1 MNNKILLSSLIASAL
16 LSTSLLCSCSNGQK
30 NESQIPQVRLA
41 AAQMSVGEQMNT
53 YPGRTQASETSNA
66 SFRVSGTLSSVP
78 VKVGDHVRQGQVI
91 ARMDS
96 RDYEVQLKAV
106 TAEYE
111 STKAEC
117 ERIIALYGDNGTS
130 QNNYDKAR
138 YGLEQITMK
147 YQHAKDQVAD
157 CVLRAPFDGYVQ
169 SVFHEDFETVSAG
182 MPIVGLFASMGVEV
196 VIYIPAAEYMRS
208 ADFSRFHASFNI
220 LPDKVFNLR
229 LLTIGQKANANQL
242 YEVRLLLEDADKQIT
257 PGMTAM
263 VDILYK
269 EDGNTPLEIP
279 ATAVFEADDKSYVF
293 VYDEA
298 SSTIRKTEVRMSIIE
313 SNGKI
318 KVVKGLEPGQRVVT
332 AGVHHLTD
340 GQQVVPSA
348 SISKTNVGGLL

>member
-1 MNNKILLSSLIASAL
+1 MKKSFVVSMITTVLLAGCM
-16 LSTSLLCSCSNGQK
+16 LCSCSKGQK
-30 NESQIPQVRLA
+30 NENQVPQVRMAYAELSA
-41 AAQMSVGEQMNT
+41 GEQMNT

-66 SFRVSGTLSSVP
+66 AFRVSGTLASVP

-147 YQHAKDQVAD
+147 YQHAKDQVED

-169 SVFHEDFETVSAG
+169 SVFHESHETVSAG
-182 MPIVGLFASMGVEV
+182 MPIVGLFASKGVEV
-196 VIYIPAAEYMRS
+196 VIYIPAVEYMRAS
-208 ADFSRFHASFNI
+208 DFSRFHASFDVTPGKI
-220 LPDKVFNLR
+220 YNLR

-242 YEVRLLLEDADKQIT
+242 YEVRLLLEDADKLIT

-269 EDGNTPLEIP
+269 EEGDIPIEIP
-279 ATAVFEADDKSYVF
+279 TTAVFSEGDQSYVF

-298 SSTIRKTEVRMSIIE
+298 SGTIRKTEVRMSIMKR
-313 SNGKI
+313 NGMV
-318 KVVKGLEPGQRVVT
+318 KVVKGLEAGQRVVT

-348 SISKTNVGGLL
+348 TVSKTNVGGLL

>member
-1 MNNKILLSSLIASAL
+1 MKNCLSLFLISLLASVMMLSS
-16 LSTSLLCSCSNGQK
+16 CDSNKQK
-30 NESQIPQVRLA
+30 TESQVPLVRLA
-41 AAQMSVGEQMNT
+41 TVQLSYGEKQNS

-66 SFRVSGTLSSVP
+66 AFRVSGTLSSVP

-96 RDYEVQLKAV
+96 RDYEVQLAAV

-111 STKAEC
+111 SIKAEC
-117 ERIIALYGDNGTS
+117 ERIIALYGENGTS

-169 SVFHEDFETVSAG
+169 TVFHEGHETVSAG
-182 MPIVGLFASMGVEV
+182 MPIVGLFASKGVEV
-196 VIYIPAAEYMRS
+196 VIYIPAVEFMR
-208 ADFSRFHASFNI
+208 ATDFSRFHASFDVT
-220 LPDKVFNLR
+220 PGKVYNLR
-229 LLTIGQKANANQL
+229 LLTISQKANANQL
-242 YEVRLLLEDADKQIT
+242 YEVRFLLEDADKLIT

-269 EDGNTPLEIP
+269 EEGIIPIEIP
-279 ATAVFEADDKSYVF
+279 TTAVFAEGDQSYVF

-298 SSTIRKTEVRMSIIE
+298 SSTISKTEVRMSIIE
-313 SNGKI
+313 SNGMV
-318 KVVKGLEPGQRVVT
+318 KVVKGLEAGQRVVT

-348 SISKTNVGGLL
+348 TISKTNVGGLL

>member
-1 MNNKILLSSLIASAL
+1 MKNCLSLFLISLLASVMMLSSCDSHE
-16 LSTSLLCSCSNGQK
+16 QK
-30 NESQIPQVRLA
+30 TESQVPLVRLA
-41 AAQMSVGEQMNT
+41 TVQLSYGEKQNS

-66 SFRVSGTLSSVP
+66 AFRVSGTLSSVP

-96 RDYEVQLKAV
+96 RDYEVQLAAV

-111 STKAEC
+111 SIKAEC
-117 ERIIALYGDNGTS
+117 ERIIALYGENGTS

-147 YQHAKDQVAD
+147 YQHAKDQVED

-169 SVFHEDFETVSAG
+169 AVLHESHETVSAG
-182 MPIVGLFASMGVEV
+182 MPVVSLFASKGVEV
-196 VIYIPAAEYMRS
+196 VIYIPAVEYMHS
-208 ADFSRFHASFNI
+208 ADFSRFHASFDVMK
-220 LPDKVFNLR
+220 DKLYNLR

-242 YEVRLLLEDADKQIT
+242 YEMRLLLEDADKQIT

-269 EDGNTPLEIP
+269 EDGNIPVEIP
-279 ATAVFEADDKSYVF
+279 SSSLFSENDQSFVF
-293 VYDEA
+293 VYDA
-298 SSTIRKTEVRMSIIE
+298 DSQCIRKTEVRVSVIE
-313 SNGKI
+313 SNGNV
-318 KVVKGLEPGQRVVT
+318 KVIKGLEAGQRVVS

-340 GQQVVPSA
+340 GQQVVPAA

>member
-1 MNNKILLSSLIASAL
+1 MRKSFVVSMIAIVLLAGCM
-16 LSTSLLCSCSNGQK
+16 LCSCSKGQK
-30 NESQIPQVRLA
+30 NENKVPQVRLA
-41 AAQMSVGEQMNT
+41 YAEMSVGEQMNT

-66 SFRVSGTLSSVP
+66 SFRVSGTLASVP

-169 SVFHEDFETVSAG
+169 TVFHESHETVSAG
-182 MPIVGLFASMGVEV
+182 MPIVGLFASKGVEV
-196 VIYIPAAEYMRS
+196 VIYIPAVEYMR
-208 ADFSRFHASFNI
+208 ATDFSRFHASFDVT
-220 LPDKVFNLR
+220 PGKVYNLR

-242 YEVRLLLEDADKQIT
+242 YEVRFLLEDADKLIT

-269 EDGNTPLEIP
+269 EEGIIPIEIP
-279 ATAVFEADDKSYVF
+279 TTAVFAEGDQSYVF
-293 VYDEA
+293 VYDEV

-313 SNGKI
+313 SNGMV
-318 KVVKGLEPGQRVVT
+318 KVVKGLEAGQRVVT

-348 SISKTNVGGLL
+348 TISKTNVGGLL

>member
-1 MNNKILLSSLIASAL
+1 MNRKFGFVSLIVVVL
-16 LSTSLLCSCSNGQK
+16 LTASLLCSCGNGQK
-30 NESQIPQVRLA
+30 ADVQVPQVRLA
-41 AAQMSVGEQMNT
+41 TAQLSTTEQHNS
-53 YPGRTQASETSNA
+53 YPGRTQASESSNA
-66 SFRVSGTLSSVP
+66 SFRVSGTLASVP
-78 VKVGDHVRQGQVI
+78 VKVGDYVRQGQVI

-96 RDYEVQLKAV
+96 RDYEVQLNAV

-169 SVFHEDFETVSAG
+169 SVFHESHETVSAG
-182 MPIVGLFASMGVEV
+182 MPVVGLFAKKGVEV
-196 VIYIPAAEYMRS
+196 VIYIPAVEYMR
-208 ADFSRFHASFNI
+208 ADDFSRYHASFSVTPGKI
-220 LPDKVFNLR
+220 FNLR

-242 YEVRLLLEDADKQIT
+242 YEVRLLLEDVDNLIT

-263 VDILYK
+263 VDIFYK
-269 EDGNTPLEIP
+269 EEGAIPIEIP
-279 ATAVFEADDKSYVF
+279 STAVFAEGDQSYVF

-298 SSTIRKTEVRMSIIE
+298 SGIIRKTAVRMSIIE
-313 SNGKI
+313 SNGMV
-318 KVVKGLEPGQRVVT
+318 KVVKGLEAGQRVVT

-348 SISKTNVGGLL
+348 TISKTNVGGLL

>member
-1 MNNKILLSSLIASAL
+1 MLATGLLSAL
-16 LSTSLLCSCSNGQK
+16 LWCSCSQGQK
-30 NESQIPQVRLA
+30 NEKQLPQVRLA
-41 AAQMSVGEQMNT
+41 YAELCADEQMNT

-66 SFRVSGTLSSVP
+66 SFRVSGTLDSVP

-117 ERIIALYGDNGTS
+117 ERIIALYQDNGTS

-138 YGLEQITMK
+138 FGLEQITMK
-147 YQHAKDQVAD
+147 YQHAQDQVAD

-169 SVFHEDFETVSAG
+169 SVFHESHETVSAG
-182 MPIVGLFASMGVEV
+182 MPIVGLFASKGVEV
-196 VIYIPAAEYMRS
+196 VIYVPAVEYLRS
-208 ADFSRFHASFNI
+208 ADFSRFHASFDAMPGKI
-220 LPDKVFNLR
+220 YNLR
-229 LLTIGQKANANQL
+229 LLAIGQKANANQL
-242 YEVRLLLEDADKQIT
+242 YEVRFLLEDADKLIT

-269 EDGNTPLEIP
+269 EQDNIPLEIP
-279 ATAVFEADDKSYVF
+279 TNAVFAEGEQSYVF

-298 SSTIRKTEVRMSIIE
+298 SGTICKTEVRMSIIE
-313 SNGKI
+313 SNGKV
-318 KVVKGLEPGQRVVT
+318 KVIKGLEPGQRVVT

-348 SISKTNVGGLL
+348 TVSKTNVGGLL

>member
-1 MNNKILLSSLIASAL
+1 MRKSFVVSMISTVLLAGCM
-16 LSTSLLCSCSNGQK
+16 LCSCSKGQK
-30 NESQIPQVRLA
+30 NENKVPQVRLA
-41 AAQMSVGEQMNT
+41 YAEMSVGEQMNT

-66 SFRVSGTLSSVP
+66 SFRVSGTLASVP

-96 RDYEVQLKAV
+96 RDYEVQLAAV

-111 STKAEC
+111 SIKAEC
-117 ERIIALYGDNGTS
+117 ERIIALYGENGTS

-147 YQHAKDQVAD
+147 YQHAKDQVED

-169 SVFHEDFETVSAG
+169 AVLHESHETVSAG
-182 MPIVGLFASMGVEV
+182 MPVVSLFASKGVEV
-196 VIYIPAAEYMRS
+196 VIYIPAVEYMHS
-208 ADFSRFHASFNI
+208 ADFSRFHASFDVMK
-220 LPDKVFNLR
+220 DKLYNLR

-242 YEVRLLLEDADKQIT
+242 YEMRLLLEDADKQIT

-269 EDGNTPLEIP
+269 EEGNIPVEIP
-279 ATAVFEADDKSYVF
+279 SSSLFSENDQSFVF
-293 VYDEA
+293 VYDA
-298 SSTIRKTEVRMSIIE
+298 DSQCIRKTEVRVSVIE
-313 SNGKI
+313 SNGKV
-318 KVVKGLEPGQRVVT
+318 KVIKGLEAGQRVVS

-340 GQQVVPSA
+340 GQQVEPAA